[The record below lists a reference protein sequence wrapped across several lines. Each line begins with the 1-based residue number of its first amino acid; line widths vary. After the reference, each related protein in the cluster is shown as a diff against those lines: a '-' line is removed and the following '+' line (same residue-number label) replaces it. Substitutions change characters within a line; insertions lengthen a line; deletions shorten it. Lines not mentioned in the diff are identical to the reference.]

1 MSKDV
6 EKSVNAINQSK
17 VTCRKLNFDNTK
29 LHDPADQDSSRLST
43 EFYEEYYKAIKH
55 LKVDKQGLKVSR

>member
-6 EKSVNAINQSK
+6 EKGVNAINQSK

-29 LHDPADQDSSRLST
+29 LHDPAD
-43 EFYEEYYKAIKH
+43 
-55 LKVDKQGLKVSR
+55 